1 MPHKGTFRLLPQMFT
16 LIPLGILHLL
26 SCLMSLPASIFIAAA
41 LALGDLRRP

>member
-1 MPHKGTFRLLPQMFT
+1 MPHKGTSRLLLQMFT
-16 LIPLGILHLL
+16 LIPSGILHHL